1 MSTYVQPIHNQFGI
15 SHANAFI
22 PLGGHFKRL
31 FDTIKQDQSPTVDEF
46 TREACHDLL
55 RIFLH
60 YQVKNERYKFEDL
73 LPTSFSFYFK
83 DYKQIEEVYQLA
95 SSTIGNKDHKK
106 QKKAY
111 KLLEEI
117 CASESDSCQNF
128 LQSNLET
135 IQKTLLNSLSK
146 ASPPSQASRI
156 RCLIN
161 IVRQLKNG
169 NANQEQF
176 LFKIVPEAILCV
188 KAANEKARS
197 GSYTL
202 LVVIGETLQVS
213 NHHF

>member
-1 MSTYVQPIHNQFGI
+1 MKGNNLRNFTNDFLI
-15 SHANAFI
+15 
-22 PLGGHFKRL
+22 L
-31 FDTIKQDQSPTVDEF
+31 FQ
-46 TREACHDLL
+46 
-55 RIFLH
+55 
-60 YQVKNERYKFEDL
+60 
-73 LPTSFSFYFK
+73 

-213 NHHF
+213 DHQF